1 MKYKVKIGISNHHI
15 HLTEETYYQLFD
27 EAPTKRND
35 VNQIGEYACNE
46 VVTLKTNKNQIENV
60 HLMGPFRNYN
70 QVEISR
76 TDAKKLGLNP
86 PVSKSGELTNAETI
100 IIETSKART
109 TLENSCIIAER
120 HVHMNEQKA
129 QELGVQNNQLVKLA
143 IPGSKACIL
152 YAKVKISD
160 NGYFEA
166 HLDFDDANAAGL
178 NNNDEVDLII

>member
-1 MKYKVKIGISNHHI
+1 MNYKIKVGISNHHV
-15 HLTEETYYQLFD
+15 HLTEETYYKLFD
-27 EAPTKRND
+27 DAPTKRND
-35 VNQIGEYACNE
+35 INQIGEYACNE

-60 HLMGPFRNYN
+60 HIMGPFRNYN
-70 QVEISR
+70 QVEITR

-86 PVSKSGELTNAETI
+86 PVTKSGQLNEADSIT
-100 IIETSKART
+100 IETQKASI

-120 HVHMNEQKA
+120 HVHMNEKKA

-143 IPGSKACIL
+143 ISGAKSCIL

-178 NNNDEVDLII
+178 DNNDEVDLII